1 MFEQNVSDFLDK
13 IVLDMAR
20 FVYVHWLGRTA
31 PAYVPEW
38 IQLLYPVFCAVAMM
52 AFISATCFFLIW
64 WERKV
69 AGQIQRRMG
78 PMTTGPQ
85 WKWFVSFLMKH
96 RWWGVWCGG
105 WLQTPMDALKLILKE
120 DIIPAKADRLI
131 FITAPFVVMTA
142 CFMTFLVIPFG
153 PHLVMRDLNIGLLY
167 LLAVSSFTVIGII
180 MGGWGS
186 NNKYSLLGGIR
197 SAAQIISYEVP
208 MVFSLLSVIIMAG
221 SLRIGAIVEAQ
232 KHNPGIGW
240 FIVPLIIGFIVYL
253 IAAVA
258 EINRPP
264 FDLPEA
270 ESELVA
276 GFNIEYSG
284 MRFAMFYLAE
294 FTNMFVVAAVAT
306 TVFLGGWTL
315 PFGIEPFII
324 LREWNIPHWNIWTS
338 VLGVFIFLIKTY
350 IVIFIIMWTRWTF
363 PRLRGDHLMGFS
375 WKVLLP
381 FSFLNLLIACI
392 WVMMV

>member
-1 MFEQNVSDFLDK
+1 MSEHHISDFLDK
-13 IVLDMAR
+13 VVLGVAR
-20 FVYVHWLGRTA
+20 YIYPHWLGRTP

-38 IQLLYPVFCAVAMM
+38 IQWLYSIFCAVAMM
-52 AFISATCFFLIW
+52 IFISVTCFFLIW

-85 WKWFVSFLMKH
+85 WKWFVHFLKKH
-96 RWWGVWCGG
+96 RWWGIWFGG
-105 WLQTPMDALKLILKE
+105 WLQTPMDALKLLQKE

-153 PHLVMRDLNIGLLY
+153 PHLVMRDLNIGVLY

-186 NNKYSLLGGIR
+186 SNKYSLLGGIR

-208 MVFSLLSVIIMAG
+208 MIFSLLSVMVISG
-221 SLRIGAIVEAQ
+221 SLRMGAIVDAQ
-232 KHNPGIGW
+232 MHNPGIGW
-240 FIVPLIIGFIVYL
+240 FIVPLFIGFIVYL
-253 IAAVA
+253 ISAVA
-258 EINRPP
+258 EINRTP

-294 FTNMFVVAAVAT
+294 FTNMFVVAAIAT
-306 TVFLGGWTL
+306 AMFLGGWTL
-315 PFGIEPFII
+315 PFGIDPFVI
-324 LREWNIPHWNIWTS
+324 LREWNVEHWNIWAS
-338 VLGVFIFLIKTY
+338 VIGAAVFLIKTY
-350 IVIFIIMWTRWTF
+350 CIIFIIMWTRWTF

-381 FSFLNLLIACI
+381 LAFLNLLIACI
-392 WVMMV
+392 WVMVV